1 MRPSRTCRRAGR
13 LGTNKSH
20 RLECGLQCKGSVWC
34 SCTMQRC
41 LVHGI
46 EVSPAAHASRYIRQ
60 APLRVCPVENICYL
74 LGLYSLNNA
83 LPQDCCCFLFLCS
96 VTTAFPV
103 AGAPCSPIVAP
114 CASCNS
120 VNAPQNVAGAGP
132 CVRPNPSPTYPT
144 LPSPTLQPFWI
155 PQPVA
160 IWWNR

>member
-1 MRPSRTCRRAGR
+1 MRLSRTCRRAGR

-74 LGLYSLNNA
+74 LGLYSLNKA
-83 LPQDCCCFLFLCS
+83 MPQDCCCFLFGLVLLS
-96 VTTAFPV
+96 GIQPIAFCI
-103 AGAPCSPIVAP
+103 GCAPASR
-114 CASCNS
+114 CALS
-120 VNAPQNVAGAGP
+120 
-132 CVRPNPSPTYPT
+132 T
-144 LPSPTLQPFWI
+144 
-155 PQPVA
+155 
-160 IWWNR
+160 